1 MSLNAWK
8 REVDDFEKRK
18 KKRKSGDEGDT
29 DKDKDKDM
37 KNELNTL
44 VTKQSGWNEL
54 LKDVETLRDTIKTV
68 LTTTNNSTRELEKHL
83 KWIKENVQKAEE
95 SFTTTKTK
103 LSMEKK
109 IAIMDG
115 MLLDAQELVSLISST
130 STTNS
135 SSSAEESDIET
146 CLNML
151 VRPVVIEAVTG
162 CVKDVGIMGFLEM
175 DFGKRERELL
185 DGQEKRFEALMEK
198 VRRR

>member
-95 SFTTTKTK
+95 SLSTTKTN